1 MLQKR
6 AAALGGVMLLLLL
19 GLVAALAVLIFGR
32 GAQLSAAAWEQRLR
46 SLPYCQYARGDILDR
61 NGRPLVNVEEPCLV
75 VLPAMIKGQEEP
87 IAERLCGLLDLD
99 RSRLAERLR
108 AAGTSSFQPVVL
120 MTGLSAAQKE
130 AVDRAA
136 IPGVLTLSLAARYDR
151 QHTASQL
158 IGLVQEQE
166 GNGVYTGVSG
176 LEKQYD
182 GLLSARVDA
191 EIRLQ
196 VDAQGRVNGG
206 PELYLPDT
214 VCAPSLSLTLDKDYQ
229 QIAEQAL
236 AETGLSGSCVVM
248 DPYCG
253 DILALASYPGFDPY
267 GWKTAEPG
275 AYMQR
280 TLLPYPPA
288 STFKTVLAAAAL
300 AEGVRPAPA
309 ETAAGPGQED
319 ANDGQAEQ
327 GKGDGNPALFIC
339 HGSYTLPDGR
349 TVSCAGGAAHGEV
362 DLARALA
369 LSCNCYFVALG
380 QALGGERVL
389 AYSRRL
395 GLEQMTVIGLDAGS
409 GDAVFFDFDPEQA
422 GELAN
427 VCLGEDGVSLSPLQE
442 AVLFSA
448 FVNGGYL
455 VRPRLVT
462 ATDDGKG
469 GRKEYPALKP
479 RRVLSPADA
488 ETMRLMLG
496 LVVEEGTGRSAGS
509 DIVSSGGKTGSS
521 ETGVVWFSGFF
532 PADRPRLVVAV
543 CLEQGSSG
551 GAEAAAVFR
560 SVAEAI
566 TLLDGRI

>member
-6 AAALGGVMLLLLL
+6 VAALGGIILVLLL
-19 GLVAALAVLIFGR
+19 GLIAALAVLVFGR
-32 GAQLSAAAWEQRLR
+32 GAQLSAAACEQRLR
-46 SLPYCQYARGDILDR
+46 SLPYHQYARGDILDR
-61 NGRPLVNVEEPCLV
+61 QGRPLVNVEEPCLV
-75 VLPAMIKGQEEP
+75 VLPAMLQGQEER
-87 IAERLCGLLDLD
+87 IAGELSGLLDVERGLLTD
-99 RSRLAERLR
+99 RLR
-108 AAGTSSFQPVVL
+108 SAASSSYQPVAL
-120 MTGLSAAQKE
+120 MTGLTAEQKE
-130 AVDRAA
+130 AVREADL
-136 IPGVLTLSLAARYDR
+136 PGVLILTLAARYDY

-158 IGLVQEQE
+158 IGSVQEQ
-166 GNGVYTGVSG
+166 GGDSVWRGVSG
-176 LEKQYD
+176 LELQYD
-182 GLLSARVDA
+182 ALLSGRDDVQ
-191 EIRLQ
+191 IGLQ
-196 VDAQGRVNGG
+196 VDAEGRVNGE
-206 PELYLPDT
+206 PELYRPET
-214 VCAPSLSLTLDKDYQ
+214 VRAPSISLTLDKDYQ

-236 AETGLSGSCVVM
+236 AEAGLAGSCVVM

-253 DILALASYPGFDPY
+253 DILALASWPGFDPY
-267 GWKTAEPG
+267 GWQEARPG

-280 TLLPYPPA
+280 TLLLYPPA

-309 ETAAGPGQED
+309 EQAEG
-319 ANDGQAEQ
+319 DGQQTAQGGAEKP
-327 GKGDGNPALFIC
+327 GAFIC
-339 HGSYTLPDGR
+339 DGSYVLPDGR

-380 QALGGERVL
+380 RALGGERVL
-389 AYSRRL
+389 DYSRRL
-395 GLEQMTVIGLDAGS
+395 GLEQMTVTGLDTGS
-409 GDAVFFDFDPEQA
+409 ENAVFFDFDADQA

-427 VCLGEDGVSLSPLQE
+427 VCLGEDGVSISPLQE

-448 FVNGGYL
+448 FANGGYL

-462 ATDDGKG
+462 ATDDGRG
-469 GRKEYPALKP
+469 GRKDYPALPP
-479 RRVLSPADA
+479 RRALSAADA

-496 LVVEEGTGRSAGS
+496 LVVEEGTARAAGS
-509 DIVSSGGKTGSS
+509 EIVSSGGKTGSS

-532 PADRPRLVVAV
+532 PADQPRLVVTV

-551 GAEAAAVFR
+551 GAEAASVFR